1 VLCKSPP
8 ARTRPSEDNTQAVL
22 RRYASSVALISLSAL
37 LISCNDDPSSAS
49 AAEQPRIEVKAAV
62 APFDSVNVV
71 SPIDG
76 RVASVKLS
84 EGAAVHPG
92 DVVIQLTNATV
103 DRDLAYAHA
112 QLVIA
117 RAKLRPHHVENA
129 LFRAKQQKLARY
141 RALLKTGDVSKQ
153 DVDDVEAEVAAATP
167 HDPEID
173 RDVVQ
178 AEIERAQ
185 ADEAV
190 AEQRRSMLTITAP
203 ANGTI
208 AKLKVHAGDDV
219 FPRDTVAEIVDAS
232 TARVQAQVAPELLRF
247 IHTGSN
253 VDVKLLTVPPRT
265 FREPVA
271 HIDAS
276 ESTITVNVPN
286 PDRLLRPGTP
296 AVLVVQ

>member
-1 VLCKSPP
+1 
-8 ARTRPSEDNTQAVL
+8 
-22 RRYASSVALISLSAL
+22 LSAL
-37 LISCNDDPSSAS
+37 LIACNDDRSSAS
-49 AAEQPRIEVKAAV
+49 AAEPPRIEVKAAV

-71 SPIDG
+71 TPIDG
-76 RVASVKLS
+76 RVASVNVA
-84 EGAAVHPG
+84 EGATVHLG
-92 DVVIQLTNATV
+92 DVVIQLTNPSV
-103 DRDLAYAHA
+103 DRDIAYARA

-117 RAKLRPHHVENA
+117 RAKLRPHRADTSLLH
-129 LFRAKQQKLARY
+129 AKQEKLARY

-153 DVDDVEAEVAAATP
+153 DVQDAEAEVIAATP

-185 ADEAV
+185 ADEAL
-190 AEQRRSMLTITAP
+190 AQHRQAMLTISAP
-203 ANGTI
+203 ASGTI
-208 AKLKVHAGDDV
+208 AKMRVRVGDDV
-219 FPRDTVAEIVDAS
+219 FPRDTIAEIVDAS

-247 IHTGSN
+247 IHTGSS

-271 HIDAS
+271 RVDAA